1 MTTDPFTTAALDSA
15 ANKYASDWDAFQQE
29 PVDDWGFAEAERRAF
44 VDGAVWARTLLAT
57 QEPTDAECLAVL
69 NVAMVP
75 LGEPPKRNDLADWNP
90 AAVERV
96 RAALSAARK
105 A

>member
-1 MTTDPFTTAALDSA
+1 MTNNDSITAAARIEA
-15 ANKYASDWDAFQQE
+15 ARRDMDPGKHGENNRAWFVA
-29 PVDDWGFAEAERRAF
+29 GAEWQAA
-44 VDGAVWARTLLAT
+44 

-69 NVAMVP
+69 NVAIVP
-75 LGEPPKRNDLADWNP
+75 LGEPPKRNGLADWNP